1 MAPDPIPFCY
11 PARASIKKGDGSGY
25 QDAFGYLQEAAR
37 SGLTPEVVLG
47 WAHYHRTRPDVD
59 LDAAKKFYLR
69 AAAGGRFRGFFG
81 YSEVARELGQ
91 NGRAFVADCIR
102 ITLGP
107 FMALLL
113 GKRAQNRF

>member
-1 MAPDPIPFCY
+1 M
-11 PARASIKKGDGSGY
+11 KKGSGSGF
-25 QDAFGYLQEAAR
+25 QNAFGYLQEAAGR
-37 SGLTPEVVLG
+37 GLTTEVVLG
-47 WAHYHRTRPDVD
+47 WAHYQRTRPDVD

-91 NGRAFVADCIR
+91 HGRAWGADCIR

-107 FMALLL
+107 LMALLL
-113 GKRAQNRF
+113 GKRTQGRF